1 VIENPDPREPW
12 QVRTVAYHYT
22 FGESGGNEMLS
33 YEEHLSVL
41 GSVSLPHLH
50 LQYGAELGRS
60 KFGRAH
66 PPTGLIT
73 LEDTGGGG
81 GVGAPMRHPNAGFAE
96 PDSGHRVEPE

>member
-73 LEDTGGGG
+73 LEDTGL
-81 GVGAPMRHPNAGFAE
+81 R
-96 PDSGHRVEPE
+96 GHRRRGRGRCSHEAS

>member
-33 YEEHLSVL
+33 YEEHLNVL

-50 LQYGAELGRS
+50 LQYGAGLGRS
-60 KFGRAH
+60 KFSGGHTRR
-66 PPTGLIT
+66 PGLSPWRT
-73 LEDTGGGG
+73 QEEGEG
-81 GVGAPMRHPNAGFAE
+81 
-96 PDSGHRVEPE
+96 